1 MCGTEIYEYY
11 TASILSTDEKV
22 VRKKK
27 KKNPDEKYL
36 QNRSMNVLN
45 SLREKKTC
53 SKRG

>member
-27 KKNPDEKYL
+27 KKTQMRNI
-36 QNRSMNVLN
+36 S
-45 SLREKKTC
+45 KTEV
-53 SKRG
+53 

>member
-22 VRKKK
+22 VRKK

>member
-27 KKNPDEKYL
+27 KKP
-36 QNRSMNVLN
+36 R
-45 SLREKKTC
+45 
-53 SKRG
+53 

>member
-27 KKNPDEKYL
+27 KTQMRNI
-36 QNRSMNVLN
+36 S
-45 SLREKKTC
+45 KTEV
-53 SKRG
+53 